1 MIGSEG
7 NVAIA
12 QMHTNLLG
20 WLNSTG
26 NVCRVTDAASTTAC
40 MNDANVT
47 TLLYDGGV
55 WDTSN
60 EDAAVKAW
68 IQGGKSFVFGIDKTE
83 FQAATERSVM
93 ALPFYY
99 KILLDAGIAMH
110 QKKAAVAGSAIDT
123 TAHNMN
129 DLHGRNLAEYGPSLT
144 YENFESNEH
153 LDFILSIV
161 QANPCYWRQEVSH
174 IVLQPLEDFVS
185 PYDDPPYMVYPTS
198 TLTDKSGDVVMN
210 STHEKMF
217 KVQYLM
223 ALADLWREKA
233 INVDDFPGDIDN
245 PPSAV
250 TESFSFTSKKF
261 KYGFPT
267 CTYLAP
273 GACLTISVTN
283 DASNDDYIKYDVIIG
298 MHTDK
303 IKINEGTTRSIHRHP
318 EIKFA
323 SNLIDREM
331 TVCWPWGG
339 LVSFRA
345 PGSENKVLSVSDLC
359 CKKCIF
365 SLISV
370 YC

>member
-1 MIGSEG
+1 MIPIGSEG
-7 NVAIA
+7 DTAIA

-20 WLNSTG
+20 WLKNGNTSTW

-40 MNDANVT
+40 INNMTVG
-47 TLLYDGGV
+47 TLLFDGGV

-93 ALPFYY
+93 ALPFYD
-99 KILLDAGIAMH
+99 ILLDAGIAID
-110 QKKAAVAGSAIDT
+110 QKKAAVGGSAIDT

-161 QANPCYWRQEVSH
+161 QANPRHWRQEVSH
-174 IVLQPLEDFVS
+174 IALQPLENFVLL
-185 PYDDPPYMVYPTS
+185 YDDPPYMVYPTS
-198 TLTDKSGDVVMN
+198 TLINTSGDVVMN

-233 INVDDFPGDIDN
+233 INVDVFPGDIDN

-261 KYGFPT
+261 QYGFPT

-298 MHTDK
+298 THTDK

-318 EIKFA
+318 EIKFE

-345 PGSENKVLSVSDLC
+345 PGLENKVLNVSDLC
-359 CKKCIF
+359 CKKCI
-365 SLISV
+365 SV
-370 YC
+370 